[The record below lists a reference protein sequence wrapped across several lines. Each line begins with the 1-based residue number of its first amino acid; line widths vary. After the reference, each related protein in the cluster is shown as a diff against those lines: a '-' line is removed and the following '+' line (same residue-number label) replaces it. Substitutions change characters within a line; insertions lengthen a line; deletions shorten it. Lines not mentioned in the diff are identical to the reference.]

1 MDFKQALADAAKHG
15 RAEQA
20 EVITLNEY
28 IDRVAERPTI
38 AATAHQRIYDMIRAA
53 GFTDGLHAGEVSY
66 NFFRRELFG
75 LDVPLDR
82 LVRNFETAA
91 QGHETRRRILL
102 LWGPPGGAKSS
113 VAALLKRGLEDWSRT
128 DDGAVVRRAGMP
140 DARGA
145 VAPGARRACAPRR
158 TSTRHVDGGRAA
170 LPGLP
175 LAAGAR
181 VRRRLPELPDRAD
194 LLLGGHARRHRDVRA
209 RRPEVDEH
217 GAADRRPGLQG
228 DRDPRLRRP
237 PAGA

>member
-15 RAEQA
+15 TAEQA
-20 EVITLNEY
+20 EFITLNEY

-82 LVRNFETAA
+82 LVRYFETAA

-113 VAALLKRGLEDWSRT
+113 VAALLKRGLEDWSHT
-128 DDGAVVRRAGMP
+128 DDGAVYAAAGMP

-145 VAPGARRACAPRR
+145 VAP
-158 TSTRHVDGGRAA
+158 
-170 LPGLP
+170 
-175 LAAGAR
+175 
-181 VRRRLPELPDRAD
+181 
-194 LLLGGHARRHRDVRA
+194 RA
-209 RRPEVDEH
+209 RRVAYP
-217 GAADRRPGLQG
+217 GARAHPRGGRRGG
-228 DRDPRLRRP
+228 SARCV
-237 PAGA
+237 AGASSTSSMATS